1 MFSCPSPAYAKHI
14 CKTEGSRAACV
25 LPWRSLC
32 QRKPAETLLL
42 NARVV
47 MKPHASC
54 IAFASQMLHAFLS
67 LLKCFMRSFA
77 LQTLHA
83 LLSLLKC
90 FMLPFQSSNASCV
103 PFALQTLHA
112 LLSLFKRFMCSFRSS
127 NASCVPFALQT
138 LHASLSLFKRFMRP
152 FRSSNA
158 SCVAFALQTCAHA
171 LKKNSP
177 LRSRPLPLPSSSIR
191 PFRPSLLPPHN
202 YLGHQNAC
210 ALKNRRKRV
219 RQKIKKGRSWCGCSK
234 QLLNS
239 FTAA

>member
-112 LLSLFKRFMCSFRSS
+112 LLSLFKRFMRPFHSS

-138 LHASLSLFKRFMRP
+138 LHALLSLFKHVHMLLKRTHLCAHDLCLFRVHP
-152 FRSSNA
+152 F
-158 SCVAFALQTCAHA
+158 VLFALLFCLHIIT
-171 LKKNSP
+171 LVIKMP
-177 LRSRPLPLPSSSIR
+177 
-191 PFRPSLLPPHN
+191 
-202 YLGHQNAC
+202 
-210 ALKNRRKRV
+210 V
-219 RQKIKKGRSWCGCSK
+219 R
-234 QLLNS
+234 
-239 FTAA
+239 